1 MQREA
6 KLLKQVNMTRV
17 VAVAIS
23 ADVGRSEL
31 MNIASYPHELNII
44 MTPEFSNLSATNVE
58 EQVKRAIC
66 GKLRTPFF
74 RFVVDLL
81 YYTCYATRPQKQK
94 QWSSSIKHHIC
105 SCDTI

>member
-1 MQREA
+1 
-6 KLLKQVNMTRV
+6 MTRV

-44 MTPEFSNLSATNVE
+44 MAPEFSNLSAMNVQD
-58 EQVKRAIC
+58 QVERAVC
-66 GKLRTPFF
+66 GKLRTPLV

-81 YYTCYATRPQKQK
+81 YYTCYTTSPQ
-94 QWSSSIKHHIC
+94 SSYKIEAMEFDHQPSPL
-105 SCDTI
+105 